1 MRLSFLV
8 TRLFDSLAK
17 GLPEVFFW
25 CFRCSRTKTFGP
37 NKLSEGRKKSV
48 AVVFLEQFKDLLVV
62 ILTIA
67 AIISL
72 LSGESE
78 STIVIFAVL
87 LLNAVLGTVQ
97 YVKAEKSLESLKAM
111 SSPVARVIRD
121 GARLEIPSQEV
132 VPGDILLLEAGDL
145 VVADG
150 RILEMPFRLKR

>member
-1 MRLSFLV
+1 
-8 TRLFDSLAK
+8 
-17 GLPEVFFW
+17 
-25 CFRCSRTKTFGP
+25 
-37 NKLSEGRKKSV
+37 

-111 SSPVARVIRD
+111 SSPVAR
-121 GARLEIPSQEV
+121 
-132 VPGDILLLEAGDL
+132 
-145 VVADG
+145 
-150 RILEMPFRLKR
+150 

>member
-1 MRLSFLV
+1 M
-8 TRLFDSLAK
+8 
-17 GLPEVFFW
+17 
-25 CFRCSRTKTFGP
+25 
-37 NKLSEGRKKSV
+37 
-48 AVVFLEQFKDLLVV
+48 VFLEQFKDLLVV

-121 GARLEIPSQEV
+121 GARLETLKGFFSF
-132 VPGDILLLEAGDL
+132 DIQI
-145 VVADG
+145 G
-150 RILEMPFRLKR
+150 RAHV